1 MPIAWRRC
9 ARKLHRFRRSSPK
22 TITTNMSKETETST
36 IEWKWGALAALGVM
50 LLALWPQINM
60 WIARGN
66 NWQGSY
72 VAVQGD
78 EVAYSAYLNALID
91 GRPRRNDPY
100 TGRDDSAAQPLPES
114 LFSIQFVPA
123 YAIAVPARLLG
134 LTTSTTFIALIA
146 IAGITSTLAI
156 FWLLALVTGNNRLAA
171 CGALF
176 VLCFGM
182 LVASQGEVRV
192 LLGLPIFEDDYFPF
206 LRRYQPSAAFPLL
219 FLLMASL
226 WQALATNRRRTM
238 AVWSIAAGL
247 MLAVLVFSYFYLWT
261 TAAAWLAC
269 VGLIWLAARPAEWR
283 AVVFVFGIVGA
294 LGLAALAPYLVLL
307 SHRAAE
313 TDASVLMIRS
323 HAPDLLR
330 VTELLSA
337 GVLAFMAIQVK
348 RGKLDWRDPRALFTV
363 SLALV
368 SFVVFNQ
375 QVLTG
380 RSLQPLHYQIFV
392 VNYVALLMIVLA
404 IDVIWRGTKAT
415 PPEIPNRILAL
426 VTIAVFGW
434 GIVEATAGTNR
445 NITQARL
452 RDDAMPVVKW
462 MVAESQRAGLGGTSP
477 NPGNPRAIVFAS
489 TLPVSETLPTGA
501 PQAQLYV
508 THMAYYAGANRAEVR
523 ERFYQYMYYSGVSEK
538 ELAQAISEGRFAIM
552 AALFGIERVITAL
565 AVNAQ
570 PITLEEMRSELKG
583 YSEYIKSFTRERA
596 GSLTLSY
603 VVVPA
608 EAPPDLTNL
617 DRWYE
622 RDAGEKAGLFTIYRV
637 KLKP

>member
-1 MPIAWRRC
+1 MSREA
-9 ARKLHRFRRSSPK
+9 ANSK
-22 TITTNMSKETETST
+22 T
-36 IEWKWGALAALGVM
+36 EWKWGALAALGVM
-50 LLALWPQINM
+50 LLALWPQMNM
-60 WIARGN
+60 WIARGH

-100 TGRDDSAAQPLPES
+100 TGRDDSVAQPLPES

-123 YAIAVPARLLG
+123 YAIALPARVLG
-134 LTTSTTFIALIA
+134 LSSSTAFIALIA
-146 IAGITSTLAI
+146 IAAVTSTLAI
-156 FWLLALVTGNNRLAA
+156 FWLLTIVTGNSKLAA

-192 LLGLPIFEDDYFPF
+192 MLGLPIFEDDYFPF

-219 FLLMASL
+219 FLMVAFV
-226 WQALATNRRRTM
+226 WQALASSKRRAM
-238 AVWSIAAGL
+238 AVWSVAAGL

-283 AVVFVFGIVGA
+283 AVALVFGVVGA
-294 LGLAALAPYLVLL
+294 LGLAALAPYVMLL

-313 TDASVLMIRS
+313 TDSSVLMVYSR
-323 HAPDLLR
+323 APDLLR
-330 VTELLSA
+330 VAELLSA
-337 GVLAFMAIQVK
+337 AVLAALAIQGK
-348 RGKLDWRDPRALFTV
+348 RGQLDWKTPRVIFTA

-375 QVLTG
+375 QILTG

-404 IDVIWRGTKAT
+404 IDVLWRGKKET
-415 PPEIPNRILAL
+415 PTGIPNRILAL
-426 VTIAVFGW
+426 VVVAVFGW
-434 GIVEATAGTNR
+434 GFIEATGGTNR

-452 RDDAMPVVKW
+452 RDDAMPVVRW
-462 MVAESQRAGLGGTSP
+462 MADESQRAGIGGANPSP
-477 NPGNPRAIVFAS
+477 KNPRAIVFAS

-501 PQAQLYV
+501 PQSQLYV
-508 THMAYYAGANRAEVR
+508 THMAYYAGANAAEVR

-552 AALFGIERVITAL
+552 AALFGIERIIPAL
-565 AVNAQ
+565 TVNAQ
-570 PITLEEMRSELKG
+570 PITLEEARAELQR

-603 VVVPA
+603 VVVPT

-622 RDAGEKAGLFTIYRV
+622 RGPGEQAGLFTIYRV